1 MMPRVHAAEAL
12 ERDDT
17 DYEGDSISDDV
28 PDATDTSDGE
38 GDTEAYSTESE
49 SDAFDVIEEI
59 VGRAYASEGGT
70 AHLGA
75 RRPRTLMHAYTP
87 QAWHNLL
94 HSGKKISEATAK
106 MSDARFE
113 INGKIKLGS
122 DLNDNDLAL
131 LEHARASCD
140 VCKQAKLTAPHA
152 RTTKSVHNT
161 TAGRGRT
168 F

>member
-1 MMPRVHAAEAL
+1 
-12 ERDDT
+12 
-17 DYEGDSISDDV
+17 
-28 PDATDTSDGE
+28 
-38 GDTEAYSTESE
+38 
-49 SDAFDVIEEI
+49 
-59 VGRAYASEGGT
+59 
-70 AHLGA
+70 
-75 RRPRTLMHAYTP
+75 
-87 QAWHNLL
+87 
-94 HSGKKISEATAK
+94 

-161 TAGRGRT
+161 TADRGRT